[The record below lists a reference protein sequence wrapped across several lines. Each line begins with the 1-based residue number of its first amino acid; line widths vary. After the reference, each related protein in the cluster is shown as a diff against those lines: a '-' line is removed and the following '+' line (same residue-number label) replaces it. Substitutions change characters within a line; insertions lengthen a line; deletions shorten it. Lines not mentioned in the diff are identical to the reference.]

1 MTARCA
7 ATWPFR
13 DCAWKTADGAHDV
26 VGLAPVAVAPGR
38 QRRGIGSALIREGH
52 RRLVEQGESLVFVLG
67 DPAYYTR
74 FGYSLAAAAAVRVPH
89 YSGPH
94 FMALRLNESAPSGG
108 KVRYPAAFDG
118 TRLTHAPLQAHD
130 RI

>member
-1 MTARCA
+1 MAISFLRLRPMTARCA

-38 QRRGIGSALIREGH
+38 QRRGIGSALIRAGH

-67 DPAYYTR
+67 HPAYYTR
-74 FGYSLAAAAAVRVPH
+74 FGYSLAAARAVPFRLFGPAFHGAAAETKARRSPAR
-89 YSGPH
+89 S
-94 FMALRLNESAPSGG
+94 AILRPSTDLG
-108 KVRYPAAFDG
+108 
-118 TRLTHAPLQAHD
+118 
-130 RI
+130 